1 MNQPHETLQKEVILS
16 AQNLHKS
23 FYNPVKVS
31 ILDGVDLEVHR
42 GETVAIMG
50 RSGEGKSTLL
60 HILGTLERPCKGTLT
75 ISGEELGLRNTSYVR
90 NSHIGFVF
98 QSFHLMEDY
107 SVLENVMFPARIAR
121 KSASRVSPSYKRAH
135 ELLELVGLQDR
146 AHFNAKQLS
155 GGEKQRA
162 AIARAMMNDPAL
174 LLADEPSGNLDNTT
188 AESIHHLLL
197 NFAKVQNK
205 SLIVVTHDQA
215 LADLCDRK
223 LILKDKK
230 LLQVT

>member
-1 MNQPHETLQKEVILS
+1 MEHKHNKDLVLS
-16 AQNLHKS
+16 AKNLHKN
-23 FYNPVKVS
+23 FYSPVKVP
-31 ILDGVDLEVHR
+31 ILEGVDIEVAR

-60 HILGTLERPCKGTLT
+60 HILGTLERPCKGSLA
-75 ISGEELGLRNTSYVR
+75 IAGEEVGLRNTSFIR
-90 NSHIGFVF
+90 NTHIGFVF

-107 SVLENVMFPARIAR
+107 SVLDNVLFPARIAR
-121 KSASRVSPSYKRAH
+121 KSASRVSPSYQRAM
-135 ELLELVGLQDR
+135 ELLELVGLLDR

-162 AIARAMMNDPAL
+162 AIARAMINDPDL
-174 LLADEPSGNLDNTT
+174 ILADEPSGNLDNTT
-188 AESIHHLLL
+188 ADGIHSLLL
-197 NFAKVQNK
+197 NFAKQHQK
-205 SLIVVTHDQA
+205 SLVVVTHDHF

-230 LLQVT
+230 LA